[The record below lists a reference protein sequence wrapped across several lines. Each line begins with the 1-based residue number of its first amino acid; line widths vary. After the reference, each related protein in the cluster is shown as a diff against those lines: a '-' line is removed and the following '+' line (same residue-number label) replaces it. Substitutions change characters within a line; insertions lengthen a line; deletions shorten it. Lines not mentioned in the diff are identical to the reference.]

1 MLMKQMML
9 LCGGDCDSDGGTDMV
24 LQTLLT
30 LVALVPTTLVPVLL
44 SLPALVSG
52 LGSLQR
58 LVSRLLELTMV
69 SRLLELTLGSALTT
83 LRSPLALVHLTPVL
97 LPLVRT
103 LVTKTLRSC
112 CWVSWRWFGRRRW
125 RAVRWCR
132 WPCRSSCARR
142 GCCCGCCGGR

>member
-103 LVTKTLRSC
+103 LVTKTLAFLLLGLLAL
-112 CWVSWRWFGRRRW
+112 V
-125 RAVRWCR
+125 
-132 WPCRSSCARR
+132 WPTTLARR
-142 GCCCGCCGGR
+142 TLVSLALSK